1 MYICGIMMSFRKL
14 HTPKAEDMCVFRTKD
29 DFRLRGRDSFAGTPK
44 LSSAGGARQGL
55 YPGESTRNGVQ
66 AFQFDDSEYAD
77 DCMLAFPSRGVMERT
92 LPKVYGHFDK
102 FGMEIHAAPEG
113 KAEESKSEVMF
124 IPSPPSTYEY
134 VDLMTTPPTY
144 VSLPEEGAPIG
155 ERINFSEVKVGGG
168 KAVPVVFEFVYLGSK
183 AHSSCS
189 DEPDVDA
196 RIAKASAAF
205 GAASKAVFRN
215 KEISAYS
222 KGLAYKVLV
231 LSVLL
236 YGCESWALTQKAWD
250 KLRVFHNNC
259 TRKMCGVTTVKQ
271 WKTRGLTCAVL
282 RDQLSIQEIESYV
295 YKRSLAWLGHV
306 AEMTMDRM
314 PRKMLSCWVAAE
326 RTSGGQRVTYG
337 KQVLSALRYAG
348 IDTDEQH
355 VSTNW
360 PRVVEAGGWGA
371 LVENL
376 DEIHAGLSPEQ
387 KGVAAA
393 GSSPLRSRGTTDW
406 GHAAHEEAEA
416 EAEAEEEAAAAFVC
430 ADSSGNDSSESN
442 DSESSSAAESDAESD
457 DSDTQERR
465 ARASA
470 AREQH
475 TPRARSTRARRPP
488 TRYTPVMH
496 HAGSSEA
503 ARTPSAAARAPSS
516 PLRAAARLFTPN
528 AHVSSCLCHACCLRQ
543 LQLALPEQQQ

>member
-1 MYICGIMMSFRKL
+1 
-14 HTPKAEDMCVFRTKD
+14 
-29 DFRLRGRDSFAGTPK
+29 
-44 LSSAGGARQGL
+44 
-55 YPGESTRNGVQ
+55 
-66 AFQFDDSEYAD
+66 
-77 DCMLAFPSRGVMERT
+77 
-92 LPKVYGHFDK
+92 
-102 FGMEIHAAPEG
+102 
-113 KAEESKSEVMF
+113 
-124 IPSPPSTYEY
+124 
-134 VDLMTTPPTY
+134 
-144 VSLPEEGAPIG
+144 
-155 ERINFSEVKVGGG
+155 
-168 KAVPVVFEFVYLGSK
+168 
-183 AHSSCS
+183 
-189 DEPDVDA
+189 
-196 RIAKASAAF
+196 
-205 GAASKAVFRN
+205 
-215 KEISAYS
+215 
-222 KGLAYKVLV
+222 
-231 LSVLL
+231 
-236 YGCESWALTQKAWD
+236 
-250 KLRVFHNNC
+250 
-259 TRKMCGVTTVKQ
+259 MCGVTTVKQ

-376 DEIHAGLSPEQ
+376 DEIRAGLSPEQ

-406 GHAAHEEAEA
+406 DHAAHEEAEA

-488 TRYTPVMH
+488 TRYTPVTH